1 MPDSGLLAGLAGGI
15 TSTAALHPID
25 LIKVRLQV
33 QHVAFGDAGS
43 GSHHQ
48 RYKGIVHAARLI
60 LKEEGLRGFYK
71 GVVPGM
77 AGSGLS
83 WGLYFFF
90 YERLKAK
97 ARVWAASSADGDS
110 AKLGPAAHMA
120 CAMASGCATVM
131 FTNPVWLV
139 KTRLQL
145 QLAAHSPGSP
155 APYSG
160 MVGEPGAP
168 PRPGR
173 LRLAVPPPLT
183 GALRRYARPCLATFR
198 RTVVTATAA
207 EPPLLRTDALLSGAD
222 AFRSIVRQ
230 EGWTGLYR
238 GVGPALLLTSHG
250 AVQFAV
256 YEELR
261 RIEVPAGLA
270 PLWHFA
276 IGAASKVLATTVTYP
291 YQVIK
296 SRIQVRGSK
305 FRGVIDCAMDA
316 FR

>member
-97 ARVWAASSADGDS
+97 ARVWAASSADGDA

-160 MVGEPGAP
+160 MV
-168 PRPGR
+168 
-173 LRLAVPPPLT
+173 
-183 GALRRYARPCLATFR
+183 
-198 RTVVTATAA
+198 
-207 EPPLLRTDALLSGAD
+207 D

-316 FR
+316 FRREGPIGFYRGYSANLLRVVPASAITLTAYEAFRPMFATMLGEAHRA

>member
-1 MPDSGLLAGLAGGI
+1 
-15 TSTAALHPID
+15 
-25 LIKVRLQV
+25 
-33 QHVAFGDAGS
+33 
-43 GSHHQ
+43 
-48 RYKGIVHAARLI
+48 
-60 LKEEGLRGFYK
+60 
-71 GVVPGM
+71 
-77 AGSGLS
+77 
-83 WGLYFFF
+83 
-90 YERLKAK
+90 
-97 ARVWAASSADGDS
+97 
-110 AKLGPAAHMA
+110 
-120 CAMASGCATVM
+120 
-131 FTNPVWLV
+131 
-139 KTRLQL
+139 
-145 QLAAHSPGSP
+145 
-155 APYSG
+155 
-160 MVGEPGAP
+160 MV
-168 PRPGR
+168 
-173 LRLAVPPPLT
+173 
-183 GALRRYARPCLATFR
+183 
-198 RTVVTATAA
+198 
-207 EPPLLRTDALLSGAD
+207 D

-316 FR
+316 FRREGPIGFYRGYSANLLRVVPASAITLTAYEAFRPMFATMLGEAHRA

>member
-15 TSTAALHPID
+15 ASTAALHPTD

-33 QHVAFGDAGS
+33 QHVGFGDTGVANPQ
-43 GSHHQ
+43 Q
-48 RYKGIVHAARLI
+48 RYKGIVHAAKLI
-60 LKEEGLRGFYK
+60 FKEEGVRGFYK

-77 AGSGLS
+77 TGSGLS

-97 ARVWAASSADGDS
+97 ARVLTAPSAGGDPV
-110 AKLGPAAHMA
+110 KLGPAAHMI
-120 CAMASGCATVM
+120 CAMSSGCATVL

-145 QLAAHSPGSP
+145 QLATHSPGAPVPYRGMAGEWIASTPMACPPHSHRPCACPSSLQTPPPPLCSP
-155 APYSG
+155 YP
-160 MVGEPGAP
+160 
-168 PRPGR
+168 
-173 LRLAVPPPLT
+173 VPPPPTPLP
-183 GALRRYARPCLATFR
+183 AVLPC
-198 RTVVTATAA
+198 
-207 EPPLLRTDALLSGAD
+207 AD

-261 RIEVPAGLA
+261 RMEVPAGMAHVWYL
-270 PLWHFA
+270 A
-276 IGAASKVLATTVTYP
+276 IGSASKVLATTVTYP

-296 SRIQVRGSK
+296 SRVQVRGSK

-316 FR
+316 LR